1 MGTTNPTGFAL
12 IISTTVKSVLFA
24 LVLTGV
30 LSWDDATTTAVAL
43 AIAAVVD
50 LFVMLG
56 IVKPRTIPVDPGP
69 APTDRTDA

>member
-12 IISTTVKSVLFA
+12 VISTTVKSVLFA

-56 IVKPRTIPVDPGP
+56 IVKPRTIPVGP
-69 APTDRTDA
+69 APTDHTDA

>member
-1 MGTTNPTGFAL
+1 LGTTNPTGFAL
-12 IISTTVKSVLFA
+12 VISTTVKSVLFA

-56 IVKPRTIPVDPGP
+56 IVKPRTIPVNPGP
-69 APTDRTDA
+69 APTEHTDA